1 MLLTG
6 GQIVVNALKEEGVDT
21 VFGYPGGMALPLYD
35 CLYDSGIRHILT
47 RHEQGAVHAAEGYA
61 RVSGKVG
68 VCISTSGP
76 GATNLVSGIANA
88 NMDSVPLVC
97 LTSQVVTGV
106 LGKDS
111 FQEADISGITTP
123 ITKHNF
129 MVKDKDT
136 LSQTIAEA
144 FYIARTGRPGPVVVD
159 IPKDIF
165 TQQSWYHYPKQI
177 SMKGYNPVYVGK
189 EDDVSLVA
197 DALAAAQRPLLMIGG
212 GTVISEIQQPI
223 LDLLEKTGIPLVST
237 MMGLSLIDRDH
248 PQHLGMIGMHG
259 TYAANMAACNCD
271 LLITLGARFSDRV
284 TGLISRFASTAKIAH
299 FDVDAS
305 EINKI
310 VKTRFRVLGDLG
322 WSVPLLLKKAPVG
335 EGRYEKWLAQTQAW
349 KAEYPLRY
357 DPEGEK
363 IKPESVIEAVNEFL
377 SDDAVIVT
385 DVGQHQMWAAQYSK
399 IKGPRGFL
407 TSGGLGIMGFGLPAA
422 IGSWLAYPERENWL
436 YTGDGSIMMNCQE
449 IATAVELGCPIK
461 VIILN
466 NNGLGMVRQWQRLFY
481 NNRYSGSQHQKP
493 TDFVRLAKAFDAD
506 GIDVYKKE
514 DLPAALAAAKAAK
527 VPFFVNIHVEDDEN
541 VMPMVAPN
549 AALDQMIGY

>member
-6 GQIVVNALKEEGVDT
+6 GQVVVNALKEEGVDL

-35 CLYDSGIRHILT
+35 CLYDSGITHILT
-47 RHEQGAVHAAEGYA
+47 RHEQGAVHAADGYA
-61 RVSGKVG
+61 RLSGKVG

-88 NMDSVPLVC
+88 YIDSVPMVC
-97 LTSQVVTGV
+97 ITCQVVTSV

-165 TQQSWYHYPKQI
+165 TQEIWYDYPKNI
-177 SMKGYNPVYVGK
+177 HMKGYKPLGAGNAD
-189 EDDVSLVA
+189 EVSRVA
-197 DALAAAQRPLLMIGG
+197 DALAAAQRPLIMIGG
-212 GTVISEIQQPI
+212 GTVLAESRQAV
-223 LDLLEKTGIPLVST
+223 LDLLQKTGAPLVST
-237 MMGLSLIDRDH
+237 LMGLSLIERDH

-259 TYAANMAACNCD
+259 TFAANMAACQCD
-271 LLITLGARFSDRV
+271 MLLALGCRFSDRV
-284 TGLISRFASTAKIAH
+284 TGLISKFAPTAKIAH
-299 FDVDAS
+299 FDIDPS

-310 VKTRFRVLGDLG
+310 VRPRFRVLGDLR
-322 WSVPLLLKKAPVG
+322 WSLPLLAEKAQEGHFG
-335 EGRYEKWLAQTQAW
+335 EWLTQCQAW
-349 KAEYPLRY
+349 AKAHPLKY
-357 DPEGEK
+357 DDSGDA
-363 IKPESVIEAVNEFL
+363 IKPQAVIQAVNGCL
-377 SDDAVIVT
+377 ADDAVVVT
-385 DVGQHQMWAAQYSK
+385 DVGQHQMWAAQYSD
-399 IKGPRGFL
+399 IKGPRSFL

-422 IGSWLAYPERENWL
+422 IGAWLAAPEREVWL

-449 IATAVELGCPIK
+449 IATAVELGCPVK
-461 VIILN
+461 VVILN

-481 NNRYSGSQHQKP
+481 GNRYSGSQHQLP
-493 TDFVRLAKAFDAD
+493 TDFVRLAKAFAAD
-506 GIDVYKKE
+506 GADVFTKE
-514 DLPAALAAAKAAK
+514 ELPAALAAAKAAK
-527 VPFFVNIHVEDDEN
+527 GPFFLNIRVENDEN